1 MNRGEGKIAWPTY
14 LHACMLGDT
23 HALHIDARMQV
34 CSPQVHIGARMR
46 VFVQFSTFRSM
57 HACMDRNID
66 ELQRFFESERSR
78 SVLSGDTLP
87 STWLIA

>member
-1 MNRGEGKIAWPTY
+1 MARHTY
-14 LHACMLGDT
+14 LHACMLRRT
-23 HALHIDARMQV
+23 PPANIDARMQV
-34 CSPQVHIGARMR
+34 CSQYVPVGARMQALAHAA
-46 VFVQFSTFRSM
+46 VFRSM
-57 HACMDRNID
+57 HACMDRNSD

>member
-14 LHACMLGDT
+14 LHACMRRNRQT
-23 HALHIDARMQV
+23 RNIHARMQV
-34 CSPQVHIGARMR
+34 CSPQVPVGARMQ
-46 VFVQFSTFRSM
+46 VSGQISPFRSM
-57 HACMDRNID
+57 HACRFGNTD